1 MSYFLLNYRKG
12 EQKRDR
18 DNMNE
23 LEIIFL
29 ASPSLSIE
37 KLLIEYK
44 YSPFD
49 FYTITPVMIFFAL
62 IHIFSFLFIFLFAM
76 LFRKRTGLKLLTF
89 ALELC

>member
-49 FYTITPVMIFFAL
+49 FYRITPVMVFFAL
-62 IHIFSFLFIFLFAM
+62 IHIFFFSTYFSFCYAI
-76 LFRKRTGLKLLTF
+76 
-89 ALELC
+89 